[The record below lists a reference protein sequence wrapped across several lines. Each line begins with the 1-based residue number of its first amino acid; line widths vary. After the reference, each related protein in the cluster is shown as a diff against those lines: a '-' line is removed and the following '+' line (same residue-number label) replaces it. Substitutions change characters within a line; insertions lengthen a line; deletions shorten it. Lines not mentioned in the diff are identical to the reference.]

1 MSCRLDQF
9 PTKVQ
14 MATILV
20 IENEEII
27 LDNLLEILQL
37 EGFQAI
43 GANGGVMGVEQAKT
57 YLPDLILCDIG
68 MPELDG
74 YGVLNVLRRDP
85 QTAAIPIIFLT
96 AKGERAEIRQGMN
109 LGADDYLIKPCAIED
124 LLEAISSRLRKYVGL
139 TQIFAKRQPPLP
151 SLLPGSAYLDP
162 LTHLPNR
169 TLFYQQLQQILAR
182 QSLVSIGQ
190 INRGDAAIAVFCL
203 NVNRFRTVNTSFGY
217 HIGDRLLQELS
228 KRLVKAIGS
237 QATVARLGADEFG
250 IIVTGHPQEQDLVGI
265 AQAILVEVTAPYL
278 LTAHKIQI
286 QVSIGIALQHQHG
299 SSPERLLVQAETAR
313 RWCQKQ
319 GQSGYMVY
327 SLTMDAL
334 EVERRLIEADLSNA
348 IAEQTAS
355 GLKPSEFQLYYQ
367 PQVHLATGRIIG
379 VEALLRWHHPQRGMI
394 PPKIFI
400 PIAEEMGLIVTLG
413 EWVLRAAC
421 AQVQSWQ
428 TLSLMPLKV
437 AVNLSMRQFQQ
448 EKLAQRVGQIL
459 AETGLNPKLLVL
471 ELTESILMED
481 VGATVAVL
489 RELKQLG
496 VEISLDDFGTG
507 YSSLNYL
514 SDLPIDALKIDQT
527 FVRQGAINSGAAAIS
542 TAIIMMAQSLQLN
555 VIAEGVETQKQVTF
569 LQEIGCQ
576 IMQGFLY
583 SPPIPADEMQPL
595 LTGDRCLQL
604 ASA

>member
-1 MSCRLDQF
+1 MSCRLDQL

-43 GANGGVMGVEQAKT
+43 GASNGVAGIEKAKT
-57 YLPDLILCDIG
+57 YLPDLIVCDIG

-74 YGVLNVLRRDP
+74 YGVLKILRHDP
-85 QTAAIPIIFLT
+85 ETAAIPIIFLT

-109 LGADDYLIKPCAIED
+109 LGADDYLIKPCPIED
-124 LLEAISSRLRKYVGL
+124 LLEAVSCRLRKYAGL

-151 SLLPGSAYLDP
+151 NLLPGSACLDP

-169 TLFYQQLQQILAR
+169 PLFYQQLQQVLSK
-182 QSLVSIGQ
+182 QTLFSIGQ
-190 INRGDAAIAVFCL
+190 INRGEAAIAVFCL
-203 NVNRFRTVNTSFGY
+203 NINRFRTVNTSFGY
-217 HIGDRLLQELS
+217 HIGDRLLQELA
-228 KRLVKAIGS
+228 KRLAKAMGNH
-237 QATVARLGADEFG
+237 ATIARLGADEFG
-250 IIVTGHPQEQDLVGI
+250 IIITGQPQEQDVVGI

-278 LTAHKIQI
+278 LIAHKIQI
-286 QVSIGIALQHQHG
+286 QVSIGIALQQQH

-348 IAEQTAS
+348 IAEQTSS

-367 PQVHLATGRIIG
+367 PQVHLATGQIIG

-421 AQVQSWQ
+421 TQVQAWQ
-428 TLSLMPLKV
+428 TLSLVPLKV
-437 AVNLSMRQFQQ
+437 SVNLSMRQFQQ
-448 EKLAQRVGQIL
+448 EKLAQRVAQIL
-459 AETGLNPKLLVL
+459 EETGLNPKLLVL

-481 VGATVAVL
+481 VSATVAVL

-542 TAIIMMAQSLQLN
+542 TAIIMMAQSLKLN
-555 VIAEGVETQKQVTF
+555 VIAEGVETQKQLTF
-569 LQEIGCQ
+569 LKEIGCQ

-583 SPPIPADEMQPL
+583 SPPIPADQMQPL